1 MSQFALVLIAGA
13 FGATQALTDSSPAAG
28 EPVWK
33 TEPKAKKAGWEERG
47 ALGAADVRAEVH
59 HPPTPV
65 RGSTA
70 AIWVACGVVV
80 GPGYRPPA
88 VEFDETDA
96 RRHVSA
102 VSHARGTIAWR
113 YVATNPRYADDA
125 RFAVVNCR
133 DGPFGGSKDDQDT
146 SKAGAC
152 ACKSAAWFA
161 KALWLFPAARFI
173 AKTEDDT
180 LVHDARLVA
189 ELRWAWSRE
198 SRAEPLVW
206 LGMFEWGT
214 VEPQSGRNGGYCSH
228 GDRLLQ
234 KRRPEG
240 WHCRS
245 EHQPPPKRL
254 LPSNRSSVDT
264 ATAAAQSYPVYPG
277 RMRYPFASGGI
288 EVRSR
293 ALAALVDGCSDS
305 RTFCRRWNQ
314 GAHGG
319 CEPYHQEC
327 ADDDWALACD
337 GMMGYMVALCMHRR
351 ARKNITI
358 SMLHLPY
365 AAKFHAV
372 ARPRKH
378 EVPPE
383 PLVGPM
389 GATTVMHPF
398 KEGAPDALKAQ
409 LLTWVWPLGDGLLPI
424 PLVGTYAAPGSVA
437 WELDAPFLARLR
449 QVDPK
454 ASGSWDF
461 WVSPR
466 RCKEGF
472 PCAAVPPVDEM
483 ALTI

>member
-13 FGATQALTDSSPAAG
+13 FGAMQALTDSAPAAG

-33 TEPKAKKAGWEERG
+33 TKPKAEKAARGWEERG

-59 HPPTPV
+59 HPPTPL

-198 SRAEPLVW
+198 SRAESLW
-206 LGMFEWGT
+206 CGWACSNGALSSRRAAATAGT
-214 VEPQSGRNGGYCSH
+214 ARMATGC
-228 GDRLLQ
+228 
-234 KRRPEG
+234 
-240 WHCRS
+240 CRS
-245 EHQPPPKRL
+245 AVPRGG
-254 LPSNRSSVDT
+254 
-264 ATAAAQSYPVYPG
+264 TAARSTSPP
-277 RMRYPFASGGI
+277 RSGYYLPTAPRPRPSHTQFTLGGCAI
-288 EVRSR
+288 RLRRAVLRCAR
-293 ALAALVDGCSDS
+293 AL
-305 RTFCRRWNQ
+305 
-314 GAHGG
+314 
-319 CEPYHQEC
+319 
-327 ADDDWALACD
+327 
-337 GMMGYMVALCMHRR
+337 
-351 ARKNITI
+351 
-358 SMLHLPY
+358 
-365 AAKFHAV
+365 
-372 ARPRKH
+372 
-378 EVPPE
+378 
-383 PLVGPM
+383 
-389 GATTVMHPF
+389 
-398 KEGAPDALKAQ
+398 
-409 LLTWVWPLGDGLLPI
+409 
-424 PLVGTYAAPGSVA
+424 
-437 WELDAPFLARLR
+437 
-449 QVDPK
+449 
-454 ASGSWDF
+454 
-461 WVSPR
+461 
-466 RCKEGF
+466 
-472 PCAAVPPVDEM
+472 
-483 ALTI
+483 